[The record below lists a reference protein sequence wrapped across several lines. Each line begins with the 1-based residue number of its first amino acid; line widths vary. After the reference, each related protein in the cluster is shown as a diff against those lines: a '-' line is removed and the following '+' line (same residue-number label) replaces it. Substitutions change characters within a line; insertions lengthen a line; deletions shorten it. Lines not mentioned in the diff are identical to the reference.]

1 MNRARKAERLFE
13 EFHQFEP
20 TSVGEFHGSFRIPQ
34 RANYVGEA
42 KKMFYSS
49 DKLNPETSE
58 DEGWIPYFH
67 EHTGN
72 VRMYLVGDV
81 GGEERTIPKWIYEV
95 PALTRLGDCEG
106 FEYTDFAGELV
117 KAKGTKPLPE
127 WYAVPSGK
135 ALLVVQDKRSV
146 LAILW
151 GGKLDVEGRGVVG

>member
-1 MNRARKAERLFE
+1 MSRRKAEKLFE

-20 TSVGEFHGSFRIPQ
+20 VDVGSFHQSFRIPH

-42 KKMFYSS
+42 KKMFYTS

-58 DEGWIPYFH
+58 DEGWIPYYH
-67 EHTGN
+67 EHVGS

-81 GGEERTIPKWIYEV
+81 GGESRSIPKRIWGAQ
-95 PALTRLGDCEG
+95 ALTRLGDCDG
-106 FEYTDFAGELV
+106 FEYTDFDGELV
-117 KAKGTKPLPE
+117 KAEGTNPLPE

-135 ALLVVQDKRSV
+135 ALLVVQSKRSV

-151 GGKLDVEGRGVVG
+151 GGKLDVEERGVVG